1 MFFLYDC
8 QRLIIQI
15 EYFVLTLPTHH
26 NYNSMDKQIE
36 RYDFEVI
43 RRKIGPDQSNAFVND
58 NMGVILAGNKDKIDN
73 LFPFHAPLMLDEAR
87 IVYIRKGEADYTF
100 NLIPVHLTP
109 NTIVFLNRGGI
120 VEINQ
125 ISDDFEMAGI
135 SLSDYMLTA
144 SFGSRQG
151 IPLINQYSELFL
163 QATDDEV
170 AVIENLLQSAWKVM
184 HQEDFCH
191 EVVGSIFAALLH
203 YVNNLHDKRV
213 NQQPQNVT
221 HSHELF
227 IQFIQLVNQHS
238 HQERQLSFYAD
249 KLCLSQRYMGTIIK
263 QESGKTAKE
272 WIDKA
277 VMTDAQVL
285 LKHTDKTIAEISNEL
300 NFANPSFFCKYFRR
314 LMGLSPQEY
323 REK

>member
-1 MFFLYDC
+1 
-8 QRLIIQI
+8 
-15 EYFVLTLPTHH
+15 
-26 NYNSMDKQIE
+26 MDKQIE
-36 RYDFEVI
+36 RYDFEVL
-43 RRKIGPDQSNAFVND
+43 RRIVGPNPSHAFVSENA
-58 NMGVILAGNKDKIDN
+58 GVVLTGNKDKITN
-73 LFPFHAPLMLDEAR
+73 LLPFHAPLMLEEAR
-87 IVYIRKGEADYTF
+87 IGYIRKGEADYTF
-100 NLIPVHLTP
+100 NLIPMHLTP
-109 NTIVFLNRGGI
+109 NTVIFLNRGGI
-120 VEINQ
+120 IEIDQ

-144 SFGSRQG
+144 TFGSRQS
-151 IPLINQYSELFL
+151 IPLINQYSELFVH
-163 QATDDEV
+163 ATEDEV
-170 AVIENLLQSAWKVM
+170 VVIENLLQSAWKVM

-203 YVNNLHDKRV
+203 YVNHLHDKKV

-227 IQFIQLVNQHS
+227 NLFIRLVNQHS

-249 KLCLSQRYMGTIIK
+249 KLCLSQRYIGTIIK

-277 VMTDAQVL
+277 VITDAQVL